1 MLQHPQ
7 KKGMYGFFIFQIY
20 FNDIIIYSH
29 KPYFVFSSFLY
40 GKIFSI
46 AQYFSAHSNF
56 YVSHSRHFEW
66 PTEAVVQRC
75 SVKKVFLEISQN
87 SPENTCAGVSY
98 KKETLVQVFSCEFC
112 EISNN
117 TFLQRTPL
125 VAASYLTFF
134 NNLRFCFS

>member
-1 MLQHPQ
+1 MVKYSVLLN
-7 KKGMYGFFIFQIY
+7 IFLLIAI
-20 FNDIIIYSH
+20 FTCLILDTLND
-29 KPYFVFSSFLY
+29 L
-40 GKIFSI
+40 
-46 AQYFSAHSNF
+46 
-56 YVSHSRHFEW
+56 
-66 PTEAVVQRC
+66 TEAVVQC